1 MKKASRIRDVKAPA
15 LNTASSKGLYS
26 GGGTCSLL
34 SRAQKLPNIVNYLS
48 ELITSSCIR
57 RVSNSA
63 ERKKGR
69 AVLLVITDIGRR
81 KAISAAVTGQAQ
93 LGATKHEH
101 TTPPNDSTHLQASL
115 LIPRDAKPSAL
126 CPEPCNLKP

>member
-1 MKKASRIRDVKAPA
+1 MKAPA

-34 SRAQKLPNIVNYLS
+34 SRAQKLSNIVNYLS
-48 ELITSSCIR
+48 ELITSSCIW

-81 KAISAAVTGQAQ
+81 KAISAAVTN
-93 LGATKHEH
+93 LDKHNLEPRNMSIPLH
-101 TTPPNDSTHLQASL
+101 TNDSTHLQASL